1 MGWFTLHHY
10 SGPGSPN
17 SARLCLPPLRLST
30 IGEPRVNGEHQLRF
44 DFLGAVPSMIAY
56 PLLRRRSGSRTSS
69 SWRVSPSSGRRPASA
84 TGGRRTKVAEDDR
97 GSRRWRRRAR
107 RPPAPRARSTSSST
121 DSSPA
126 PSSAT
131 CACHCRALLRQTAAG
146 GGWQERREGEGL
158 SLFCRYEQSPHC
170 TVGEQ
175 LHQRPTTVERR
186 SATPQP
192 KPPQRRPPPLLS
204 VVPLTESRSRARR
217 GRAGRTADGVSE

>member
-1 MGWFTLHHY
+1 
-10 SGPGSPN
+10 
-17 SARLCLPPLRLST
+17 
-30 IGEPRVNGEHQLRF
+30 
-44 DFLGAVPSMIAY
+44 MIAY

-97 GSRRWRRRAR
+97 GSRRWRHRAR